1 MRTNSDSETFQEIPD
16 SQLFD
21 NISSEYENSQEA
33 IIGRSIGKK
42 RTEDLETKCFE
53 T

>member
-1 MRTNSDSETFQEIPD
+1 MSEDSETFHEIPD

-21 NISSEYENSQEA
+21 NLSSEYENSQEA
-33 IIGRSIGKK
+33 IIGRAIGKK
-42 RTEDLETKCFE
+42 RSEDLETKCFE